1 MKFTKKDLSILI
13 GLLLG
18 DGYIDPKGRIGIEH
32 GEKQKEYCIFKA
44 KLLHSI
50 CGGSD
55 IKVKELVRNKT
66 SEKSKLDKFI
76 TYSFKKQSKH
86 FIPIRNLLYLN
97 NKKTYTKEVLDLLDP
112 LAIALWWMDDGC
124 LTAKYNKGYDKPH
137 YMLRLATY
145 VSKEENELIKQY
157 FIDNYNMIW
166 NVVKADGSNDK
177 YMLRCGQNEG
187 KKFLNIIRDIIKEK
201 VPSMSYKVL
210 DI

>member
-55 IKVKELVRNKT
+55 IKVKELIRNKT
-66 SEKSKLDKFI
+66 SDKSKLDKFI
-76 TYSFKKQSKH
+76 TYGFKKQSKY

-124 LTAKYNKGYDKPH
+124 LTAKYNKGYE
-137 YMLRLATY
+137 T
-145 VSKEENELIKQY
+145 I
-157 FIDNYNMIW
+157 
-166 NVVKADGSNDK
+166 
-177 YMLRCGQNEG
+177 
-187 KKFLNIIRDIIKEK
+187 
-201 VPSMSYKVL
+201 
-210 DI
+210 

>member
-55 IKVKELVRNKT
+55 IKVKELTRNKT
-66 SEKSKLDKFI
+66 SNKSKLNKFI
-76 TYSFKKQSKH
+76 TYGFKKQSKH

-97 NKKTYTKEVLDLLDP
+97 NKKTYTKEVLNLLDP

-124 LTAKYNKGYDKPH
+124 LTAKYNKGSDKPH

-187 KKFLNIIRDIIKEK
+187 KKFLNIIRNIIKEK

>member
-55 IKVKELVRNKT
+55 IKVKELIRNKT
-66 SEKSKLDKFI
+66 SNKSKLDKFI

-97 NKKTYTKEVLDLLDP
+97 NKKTYTKEVLNLLDP

-124 LTAKYNKGYDKPH
+124 LTAKYNKGSDKPH

-177 YMLRCGQNEG
+177 YMLRCG
-187 KKFLNIIRDIIKEK
+187 
-201 VPSMSYKVL
+201 
-210 DI
+210 

>member
-55 IKVKELVRNKT
+55 IKVREIIKNKT
-66 SEKSKLDKFI
+66 DINVKEIIENKISDEFI
-76 TYSFKKQSKH
+76 TYGFKKQSKY

-124 LTAKYNKGYDKPH
+124 LTKKY
-137 YMLRLATY
+137 TY
-145 VSKEENELIKQY
+145 
-157 FIDNYNMIW
+157 
-166 NVVKADGSNDK
+166 
-177 YMLRCGQNEG
+177 
-187 KKFLNIIRDIIKEK
+187 
-201 VPSMSYKVL
+201 
-210 DI
+210 

>member
-55 IKVKELVRNKT
+55 IKVKELIRNKT
-66 SEKSKLDKFI
+66 SNKSKLDKFI
-76 TYSFKKQSKH
+76 TYGFKKQSKH

-97 NKKTYTKEVLDLLDP
+97 NKKNYTKEVLD
-112 LAIALWWMDDGC
+112 
-124 LTAKYNKGYDKPH
+124 
-137 YMLRLATY
+137 
-145 VSKEENELIKQY
+145 
-157 FIDNYNMIW
+157 
-166 NVVKADGSNDK
+166 
-177 YMLRCGQNEG
+177 
-187 KKFLNIIRDIIKEK
+187 
-201 VPSMSYKVL
+201 
-210 DI
+210 